1 MELNNIRIKSKI
13 DTTENWQMN
22 NPILLEREIGIEK
35 ISDDSIKIKIG
46 DGATTWNS
54 LGYIDF
60 GSDILPISTSI
71 QTTTTWNEQSTSSGT
86 SYYQQVVTIP
96 NLTTSMMVDISLDAD
111 GLAQL
116 LNDGVTAI
124 WAENNNGTCTLKTLG
139 AAPTTI
145 LTLYLTLI
153 EVSN

>member
-139 AAPTTI
+139 AAPATI
-145 LTLYLTLI
+145 LTLYLTLT